1 MRRPVVSVAHL
12 LVLEVLE
19 KREHATAEVVA
30 KELECS
36 VRVATRLLADLEAA
50 GLVIG
55 SLRQ

>member
-30 KELECS
+30 KDWNALFAWPRGFS
-36 VRVATRLLADLEAA
+36 RIWRPQ
-50 GLVIG
+50 G
-55 SLRQ
+55 S